1 MDYDIDSVS
10 LATFFINR
18 NGVMPF
24 HSPYIDYSSVE
35 ALNKSLELP
44 YPTGEEFWYKD
55 EFRIDA
61 PQEYE
66 SILPYIGATSLISTH
81 RIDKDGNNIAKVF
94 ININLPID
102 TLIHLLNNA
111 DNIKLPNDEETYAYV
126 ASKLN
131 LSIEQTKEIY
141 TLLK

>member
-44 YPTGEEFWYKD
+44 YPTGEEFQYKGN
-55 EFRIDA
+55 FRGVD
-61 PQEYE
+61 PNRRYREYE
-66 SILPYIGATSLISTH
+66 EILPYIGAT
-81 RIDKDGNNIAKVF
+81 
-94 ININLPID
+94 NL
-102 TLIHLLNNA
+102 TALEGIHN
-111 DNIKLPNDEETYAYV
+111 K
-126 ASKLN
+126 
-131 LSIEQTKEIY
+131 
-141 TLLK
+141 